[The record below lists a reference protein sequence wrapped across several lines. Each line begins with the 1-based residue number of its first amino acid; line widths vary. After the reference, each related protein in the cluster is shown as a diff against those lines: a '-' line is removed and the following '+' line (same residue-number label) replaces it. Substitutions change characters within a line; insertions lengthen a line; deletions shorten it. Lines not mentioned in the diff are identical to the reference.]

1 MTLEAI
7 GAIGA
12 VNGVEGLQEVAPAAM
27 QPAAPEAG
35 FGNWFAQ
42 ELNTVNVRAA
52 QADQAVRQLAAGE
65 PVSLHDVMIKLEE
78 AKLSFQLL
86 AQVRNRVLEAYQ
98 EVMRT
103 QV

>member
-12 VNGVEGLQEVAPAAM
+12 VDALDAAAPATA
-27 QPAAPEAG
+27 QPAAPEG
-35 FGNWFAQ
+35 SFGSWFAQ
-42 ELNTVNVRAA
+42 EMSLANTRAA
-52 QADQAVRQLAAGE
+52 DADLAVRQLAAGE

>member
-1 MTLEAI
+1 MTVEAI
-7 GAIGA
+7 AAISA
-12 VNGVEGLQEVAPAAM
+12 VDGLDAATAAPQA
-27 QPAAPEAG
+27 AAPEG
-35 FGNWFAQ
+35 SFGSWFAQ
-42 ELNTVNVRAA
+42 EMNNVNVRAA
-52 QADQAVRQLAAGE
+52 DADLAVRQLAAGQ
-65 PVSLHDVMIKLEE
+65 PVSLHDVMIKLEQ